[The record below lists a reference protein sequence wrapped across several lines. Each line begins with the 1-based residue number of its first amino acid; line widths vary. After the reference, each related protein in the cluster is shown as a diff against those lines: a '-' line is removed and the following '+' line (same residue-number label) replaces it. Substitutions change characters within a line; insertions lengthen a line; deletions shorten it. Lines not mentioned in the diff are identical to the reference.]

1 MNYPRPILLQV
12 VNAEAHRCFAKG
24 ITYCIERKQRS
35 FFFKRPLHDGMIL
48 NTIRLTFKISVT
60 ERNKDPSCLQILA

>member
-1 MNYPRPILLQV
+1 MEMNYPRPILLQV

-35 FFFKRPLHDGMIL
+35 FFFKRPG
-48 NTIRLTFKISVT
+48 K
-60 ERNKDPSCLQILA
+60 